1 MKSRTQFHWTTRSG
15 GLPALLVLAACAAGL
30 LVPALASANPG
41 QHDRRDEGRRGE
53 ERRRVHRPVRH
64 RYPVY
69 VPAPIY
75 YPHYE
80 SPGIRIVIPFDLR

>member
-1 MKSRTQFHWTTRSG
+1 MKAGTPLDWTMRRG
-15 GLPALLVLAACAAGL
+15 RRPALLVLAACAASL
-30 LVPALASANPG
+30 LLPALTQADEG
-41 QHDRRDEGRRGE
+41 RHDRRDEGRRGE
-53 ERRRVHRPVRH
+53 ERHRVHRPVRH

-80 SPGIRIVIPFDLR
+80 SPGISIVIPLDLR